1 MRVLQD
7 IDINEAHKIEDFS
20 KWILVVGEGN
30 LNQPN
35 DGITK
40 IQIQDDILIPEGDN
54 PIESIIKAVY
64 GTYFAEERDPKFF
77 QDKAILCPTNDDVN
91 SINDHML
98 SKLTGEEKIYRSSD
112 SIDPSD
118 TRADK
123 NPVYTPDFLN
133 KIKISGLPNH
143 LLRLKV
149 GCPVMLLRNLDP
161 HGGLMNGT
169 GLQIV
174 RLGDKLVQGRILTGT
189 RVGKLVII
197 PRMPLTPS
205 DRRLPFKM
213 KRRQFPLSVAF
224 AMTINK
230 SQGQSLENIGIYLPK
245 PVFSHGQLYVAM
257 SRVKS
262 KGGLK
267 VLITDSKGK
276 QKNETTNF
284 VLKEIFKNLS

>member
-1 MRVLQD
+1 MRLLQD
-7 IDINEAHKIEDFS
+7 IDINEAREIEDFS
-20 KWILVVGEGN
+20 KWILVVGEGK
-30 LNQPN
+30 LNEPN
-35 DGITK
+35 DGVTQ
-40 IQIQDDILIPEGDN
+40 IQIPDDILIPEGDN

-64 GTYFAEERDPKFF
+64 GTSFDEERDPKFF
-77 QDKAILCPTNDDVN
+77 QDRAILC
-91 SINDHML
+91 
-98 SKLTGEEKIYRSSD
+98 EEKIYRSSD

-149 GCPVMLLRNLDP
+149 GCPVMLLRNLDL

-169 GLQIV
+169 RLQII

-213 KRRQFPLSVAF
+213 KRRQFPLSYAF

-230 SQGQSLENIGIYLPK
+230 SQGKSLDNVGIYLPK

-262 KGGLK
+262 KEGCRFLLQTVK
-267 VLITDSKGK
+267 ENRKMKQQMLFSKK
-276 QKNETTNF
+276 YSKTSNRLFLQ
-284 VLKEIFKNLS
+284 V

>member
-1 MRVLQD
+1 
-7 IDINEAHKIEDFS
+7 
-20 KWILVVGEGN
+20 
-30 LNQPN
+30 
-35 DGITK
+35 
-40 IQIQDDILIPEGDN
+40 
-54 PIESIIKAVY
+54 
-64 GTYFAEERDPKFF
+64 
-77 QDKAILCPTNDDVN
+77 
-91 SINDHML
+91 
-98 SKLTGEEKIYRSSD
+98 
-112 SIDPSD
+112 
-118 TRADK
+118 
-123 NPVYTPDFLN
+123 
-133 KIKISGLPNH
+133 
-143 LLRLKV
+143 
-149 GCPVMLLRNLDP
+149 
-161 HGGLMNGT
+161 MNGT
-169 GLQIV
+169 RLQIV

-230 SQGQSLENIGIYLPK
+230 SQGQSLGNVGIYLPK

-276 QKNETTNF
+276 QKNETTNVVF
-284 VLKEIFKNLS
+284 KEIFRNL

>member
-1 MRVLQD
+1 LNITQNYTYNRVD
-7 IDINEAHKIEDFS
+7 DNELLH
-20 KWILVVGEGN
+20 
-30 LNQPN
+30 
-35 DGITK
+35 
-40 IQIQDDILIPEGDN
+40 
-54 PIESIIKAVY
+54 
-64 GTYFAEERDPKFF
+64 FA
-77 QDKAILCPTNDDVN
+77 
-91 SINDHML
+91 
-98 SKLTGEEKIYRSSD
+98 GEEKIYRSSD

-143 LLRLKV
+143 LLWLKV

-169 GLQIV
+169 RLQIV

-213 KRRQFPLSVAF
+213 KRR
-224 AMTINK
+224 
-230 SQGQSLENIGIYLPK
+230 
-245 PVFSHGQLYVAM
+245 
-257 SRVKS
+257 
-262 KGGLK
+262 
-267 VLITDSKGK
+267 
-276 QKNETTNF
+276 
-284 VLKEIFKNLS
+284 

>member
-1 MRVLQD
+1 
-7 IDINEAHKIEDFS
+7 
-20 KWILVVGEGN
+20 
-30 LNQPN
+30 
-35 DGITK
+35 
-40 IQIQDDILIPEGDN
+40 
-54 PIESIIKAVY
+54 
-64 GTYFAEERDPKFF
+64 
-77 QDKAILCPTNDDVN
+77 
-91 SINDHML
+91 ML
-98 SKLTGEEKIYRSSD
+98 SKLTSEEKIYRSSN

-169 GLQIV
+169 RLQIV

-213 KRRQFPLSVAF
+213 KRRHFPLSVAF

-230 SQGQSLENIGIYLPK
+230 SQGQSLGNVGIYLPK
-245 PVFSHGQLYVAM
+245 PVFSHGQSYVAM

-276 QKNETTNF
+276 QKNETTNVVF
-284 VLKEIFKNLS
+284 KKIFRNL

>member
-1 MRVLQD
+1 MRLLQD
-7 IDINEAHKIEDFS
+7 IDINEAREIEDFS
-20 KWILVVGEGN
+20 KWILTVGEGK
-30 LNQPN
+30 LNEPS
-35 DGITK
+35 DGVTH
-40 IQIQDDILIPEGDN
+40 IQIPDDILIPKGDN
-54 PIESIIKAVY
+54 PIEWIIKAVY
-64 GTYFAEERDPKFF
+64 GTTFAQKRDPKFF
-77 QDKAILCPTNDDVN
+77 QHKAILCPTNDDVN

-98 SKLTGEEKIYRSSD
+98 SKLTGEERIYRSSN

-133 KIKISGLPNH
+133 KIKISGLANH

-149 GCPVMLLRNLDP
+149 GCPVMLLRNFDP

-169 GLQIV
+169 RLQIV

-197 PRMPLTPS
+197 PRMSLTPS

-213 KRRQFPLSVAF
+213 KRRHFPLSVTF

-230 SQGQSLENIGIYLPK
+230 RQGQSLGNVGMYLPK

-262 KGGLK
+262 KAGLK

-276 QKNETTNF
+276 QKN
-284 VLKEIFKNLS
+284 